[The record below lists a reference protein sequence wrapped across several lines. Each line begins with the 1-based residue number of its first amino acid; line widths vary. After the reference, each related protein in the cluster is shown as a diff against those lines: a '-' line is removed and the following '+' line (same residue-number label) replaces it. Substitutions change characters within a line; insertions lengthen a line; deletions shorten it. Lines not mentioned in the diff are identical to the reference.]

1 MFSEGKSFYLDKLYL
16 TAPLHRTGNW
26 EALPVGEAP
35 MWAHQLS
42 CASHLAGLSYLLQV
56 RAKSKAGIW
65 QFTSHMERLHL
76 FQQACFFKGANCS
89 EQWRQNEIDTVET
102 LLSFAF
108 ALQCA

>member
-16 TAPLHRTGNW
+16 TAPLHRNGNW
-26 EALPVGEAP
+26 EALPVGEEL

-56 RAKSKAGIW
+56 RDKINAIIQQAT
-65 QFTSHMERLHL
+65 FHMERVHL
-76 FQQACFFKGANCS
+76 FQEACIFKSANWS
-89 EQWRQNEIDTVET
+89 EQWNQNGIGTVET

-108 ALQCA
+108 ALPYA